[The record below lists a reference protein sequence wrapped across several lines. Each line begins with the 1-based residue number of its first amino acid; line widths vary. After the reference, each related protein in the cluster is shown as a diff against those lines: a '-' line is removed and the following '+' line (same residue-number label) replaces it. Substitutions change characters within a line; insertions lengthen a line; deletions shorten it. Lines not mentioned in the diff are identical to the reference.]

1 MVERLTVIF
10 FIILCMLLGFYLILA
25 PWDILFGSWSE
36 NYLLNFVTER
46 TGSSNLHKIVNST
59 WFRGGVTGLGLFN
72 VVLGL
77 LEILRFRE
85 SVDLLQRG
93 EG

>member
-36 NYLLNFVTER
+36 NYILNFLADR
-46 TGSSNLHKIVNST
+46 TGSANLRQVVNST

-72 VVLGL
+72 VLIGIR
-77 LEILRFRE
+77 EIIRFSE
-85 SVDLLQRG
+85 SVELLQKG
-93 EG
+93 G